1 MASARVAQPGISRC
15 ATTVA
20 SEIGLDGPAGPEIE
34 DPPEVMG
41 AHAMAQ
47 VGHGPR
53 CSQQIPP
60 SERLR
65 FLAPIAES
73 SAALCLLREG
83 IAAVCIPLFGER

>member
-1 MASARVAQPGISRC
+1 MASARVAQPGTLNRC

-20 SEIGLDGPAGPEIE
+20 SEIGLDGPAGPETE

-53 CSQQIPP
+53 CSQQSPYQSGCGSLLP
-60 SERLR
+60 SRSPQPHC
-65 FLAPIAES
+65 A
-73 SAALCLLREG
+73 C
-83 IAAVCIPLFGER
+83 